1 LIAAPSHRLVKMGAT
16 DLDKAMA
23 LQGGGQPEA
32 AATAVEVKQE
42 ALSAEEQAKQAL
54 VRVNRQHP
62 TPAAIP
68 RRRALWRRG

>member
-1 LIAAPSHRLVKMGAT
+1 
-16 DLDKAMA
+16 MA